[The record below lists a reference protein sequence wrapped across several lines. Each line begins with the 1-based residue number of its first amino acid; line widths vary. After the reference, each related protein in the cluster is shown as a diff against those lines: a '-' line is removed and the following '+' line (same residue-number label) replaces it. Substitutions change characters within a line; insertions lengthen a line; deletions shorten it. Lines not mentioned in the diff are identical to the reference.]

1 MTRSLKSGFDLNS
14 LTAWGK
20 RYSSGDFPVGGKAK
34 KRFPFPGE
42 SARHDVVSPLTC
54 RQLATILAAAP
65 ANSAQ

>member
-1 MTRSLKSGFDLNS
+1 MSCSLKSGFDLNS

-42 SARHDVVSPLTC
+42 SARHDVVFLLSC
-54 RQLATILAAAP
+54 RQLARGLAAAP
-65 ANSAQ
+65 GSSAQ